1 MPVVKH
7 LEKGKQGE
15 NIACEYLIQQGYRI
29 ICRNWQLEKAEI
41 DIIAMDKNEL
51 VFVEVR
57 LRTHAEDI
65 PELSIS
71 SKKIELL
78 CHAASHFADTHT
90 DLNYHTTRFDVIA
103 IHVQKNIPQISHY
116 KDVFR

>member
-1 MPVVKH
+1 MAKH
-7 LEKGKQGE
+7 LDKGKQGE
-15 NIACEYLIQQGYRI
+15 DMACEYLIQQGYCI
-29 ICRNWQLEKAEI
+29 VCRNWQLEKAEI
-41 DIIAMDKNEL
+41 DIIAMDKQEL

-71 SKKIELL
+71 AKKIELL
-78 CHAASHFADTHT
+78 CHAASYFADTHT
-90 DLNYHTTRFDVIA
+90 ELDYTSARFDVIG
-103 IHVQKNIPQISHY
+103 IHVQKNTSHISHY

>member
-1 MPVVKH
+1 MAKH
-7 LEKGKQGE
+7 IEKGKQGE
-15 NIACEYLIQQGYRI
+15 DMACEYLIQQGYHVI
-29 ICRNWQLEKAEI
+29 YRNWQLEKAEI

-57 LRTHAEDI
+57 LRTHVDDI

-71 SKKIELL
+71 PKKIELL
-78 CHAASHFADTHT
+78 CYAASHFADTHT
-90 DLNYHTTRFDVIA
+90 ELNYDTTRFDVIA

>member
-1 MPVVKH
+1 MKRH

-15 NIACEYLIQQGYRI
+15 DIACQYLIEQGYQI
-29 ICRNWQLEKAEI
+29 LFRNWRLDKAEI
-41 DIIAMDKNEL
+41 DIIAMDKEEL

-71 SKKIELL
+71 AKKIELL
-78 CHAASHFADTHT
+78 YNAASYFADIHT
-90 DLNYHTTRFDVIA
+90 DLNYYTTRFDVIG
-103 IHVQKNIPQISHY
+103 IHIQKNTPHLSHF

>member
-1 MPVVKH
+1 MAKH

-15 NIACEYLIQQGYRI
+15 DIACEYLIQQGYHI

-41 DIIAMDKNEL
+41 DIIAMENKEL

-71 SKKIELL
+71 NKKIELL
-78 CHAASHFADTHT
+78 CNAASYFADVHT
-90 DLNYHTTRFDVIA
+90 ELNYHTTRFDVIG
-103 IHVQKNIPQISHY
+103 IHVQKNISHINHY

>member
-1 MPVVKH
+1 MAKH

-15 NIACEYLIQQGYRI
+15 DIACNYLLKEGYQI
-29 ICRNWQLEKAEI
+29 LFRNWKLEKAEI
-41 DIIAMDKNEL
+41 DIIALEGQEL

-71 SKKIELL
+71 ARKTELL
-78 CHAASHFADTHT
+78 CEAASYFADTHT
-90 DLNYHTTRFDVIA
+90 KINYVTTRFDVIG
-103 IHVQKNIPQISHY
+103 IQLRGNKPQLNHY

>member
-1 MPVVKH
+1 MSKN
-7 LEKGKQGE
+7 LDKGKQGE
-15 NIACEYLIQQGYRI
+15 DLACQYLTTQGYKI
-29 ICRNWQLEKAEI
+29 LFRNWKLDKGEI
-41 DIIAMDKNEL
+41 DIIALEKEEL

-71 SKKIELL
+71 DKKIALL
-78 CHAASHFADTHT
+78 TQTASYFIDIHSEIQ
-90 DLNYHTTRFDVIA
+90 YTTARFDVIG
-103 IHVQKNIPQISHY
+103 IHITDKTEIRHY